1 MNRDDLVDELG
12 IDVSRETFERLTSY
26 HDLLLKWSKTHN
38 LIGPKEREEVWR
50 RHIKDSLRVW
60 PHVETGTTIM
70 DIGSGAGLP
79 GLILACQSSGN
90 QEFVLVESNSK
101 RCAFLRHVAR
111 ELDLPVSVENC
122 RVEDVSR
129 ETFSHITARAVADLN
144 TLISLSQKWL
154 ENSTI
159 GVFLKGRN
167 WKYELTESQRYWI
180 FNVEIVEAESDS
192 DGVILKVS
200 EVRRV

>member
-1 MNRDDLVDELG
+1 MKREELVDALRM
-12 IDVSRETFERLTSY
+12 DVSRETFERLTRY

-38 LIGPKEREEVWR
+38 LIGPRERDEVWR
-50 RHIKDSLRVW
+50 RHILDSLSVW
-60 PHVETGTTIM
+60 PHVASGSVIM

-79 GLILACQSSGN
+79 GLVLACQSDADK
-90 QEFVLVESNSK
+90 EFVLVESNAK
-101 RCAFLRHVAR
+101 RCAFLRLVAR
-111 ELDLPVSVENC
+111 ELDLPVTVEND
-122 RVEDVSR
+122 RVENVSR
-129 ETFSHITARAVADLN
+129 ETLSHITARAVADLS
-144 TLISLSQKWL
+144 TLIRLSEKWL

-180 FNVEIVEAESDS
+180 FNMEIVEPESDS